1 MTAREFKGLKEITVD
16 GRVYVDKVELLKL
29 IKDEKKRHLDSKE
42 KGYLHSDRDKA
53 LAAVFSLNHLAVLIN
68 KKYYE
73 EVHHRIESKV
83 IVTLGAES
91 FLYFKYFCTHVPGRE
106 GKQTP
111 VFTEDPKEALL
122 MQDDEECETKER
134 DINAEF
140 PNVKL
145 NHCCANFPWQEG
157 MLRNMHAMYG
167 WPKEKEPDDVLEDEL
182 FWVKTLG

>member
-29 IKDEKKRHLDSKE
+29 IKDEKKRHRESKE
-42 KGYLHSDRDKA
+42 KGYLHSDREKA
-53 LAAVFSLNHLAVLIN
+53 FAAEFSLNHLAVLIN

-73 EVHHRIESKV
+73 QVHRRIESKV
-83 IVTLGAES
+83 IVVLGKEC
-91 FLYFKYFCTHVPGRE
+91 FLYLKGFYPMPG
-106 GKQTP
+106 QAFDTTP
-111 VFTEDPKEALL
+111 VFTEDPNEAMLA
-122 MQDDEECETKER
+122 MSDEVCENLER
-134 DINAEF
+134 NIREQF
-140 PNVKL
+140 PNMKL

-157 MLRNMHAMYG
+157 TLRNMHAMYG

>member
-29 IKDEKKRHLDSKE
+29 IKDEKMRHRESKE
-42 KGYLHSDRDKA
+42 KGYLHSDREQA
-53 LAAVFSLNHLAVLIN
+53 FAAEFSLNHLAVLIN
-68 KKYYE
+68 KKFYE
-73 EVHHRIESKV
+73 EVHRRIESKV
-83 IVTLGAES
+83 IVTLGKES
-91 FLYFKYFCTHVPGRE
+91 FLYFKGWCVYVPGRE
-106 GKQTP
+106 GKNTP
-111 VFTEDPKEALL
+111 VFSEDPKEAVLFG
-122 MQDDEECETKER
+122 EEDGCEKVER
-134 DINAEF
+134 EINAEF

-167 WPKEKEPDDVLEDEL
+167 WPKEKDPDDVLEDEL